1 MEKIGRA
8 DQRKGRM
15 GKWLEEHE
23 SQIREFKHSLQLLKR
38 NPLSMTGLIIIFT
51 LVIIAIF
58 APYISP
64 YPEQATNP
72 NLKEEEI
79 LIPPNQRH
87 LFGTDRLGRDVLT
100 RIIYG
105 TRIALEMM
113 GAVIALGLLIG
124 VPLGA
129 IAGTCGGK
137 IDTVIMRICDAFL
150 SFPPLLLIIVIC
162 AVMGP
167 NLMNAMIA
175 VTIAWWP
182 WYTRIIRNEAVS
194 VKERAYVKAA
204 NSIGVRKLTIV
215 FRHILPNSIAPVITQ
230 ATLDAGAVILTLA
243 GLSFLGLGAQP
254 PSPDWGLMIS
264 TSRHT
269 FPLTWWW
276 TVFPGLFI
284 FLTALSFNLLGDAF
298 RDVLDPR
305 LRRR

>member
-1 MEKIGRA
+1 MRRNVDQGKGRIGR
-8 DQRKGRM
+8 
-15 GKWLEEHE
+15 WLEEHE
-23 SQIREFKHSLQLLKR
+23 SQIREFKHSLRLLRK
-38 NPLSMTGLIIIFT
+38 NPLSVAGVIIILT

-64 YPEQATNP
+64 YPEQATKP
-72 NLKEEEI
+72 NLVEEEI
-79 LIPPNQRH
+79 LLSPNQHH

-105 TRIALEMM
+105 TRIALTVVVV
-113 GAVIALGLLIG
+113 VIALGLLIG

-137 IDTVIMRICDAFL
+137 IDTVIMRICDVFL
-150 SFPPLLLIIVIC
+150 SFPPLLLVIIIVATI
-162 AVMGP
+162 GP
-167 NLMNAMIA
+167 SLMNAMLAIA
-175 VTIAWWP
+175 IAWWP
-182 WYTRIIRNEAVS
+182 WYARIIRNEAIS

-204 NSIGVRKLTIV
+204 TSIGVPKLTIV

-230 ATLDAGAVILTLA
+230 ATLDGGAVILSLA
-243 GLSFLGLGAQP
+243 GLGFLGLGAQP

-269 FPLTWWW
+269 FPLSWWW
-276 TVFPGLFI
+276 TVFPGLAI
-284 FLTALSFNLLGDAF
+284 FLAALSFNLLGDAF

>member
-1 MEKIGRA
+1 MRRNVDQGKGRIGR
-8 DQRKGRM
+8 
-15 GKWLEEHE
+15 WLEEHE
-23 SQIREFKHSLQLLKR
+23 SQIREFKHSLRLLRK
-38 NPLSMTGLIIIFT
+38 NPLSVAGALIILT

-64 YPEQATNP
+64 YPEQATEP
-72 NLKEEEI
+72 NLEKEEI
-79 LIPPNQRH
+79 LRSPNQHH

-105 TRIALEMM
+105 TRIALEVVVV
-113 GAVIALGLLIG
+113 VIALGLLVG

-137 IDTVIMRICDAFL
+137 IDTVIMRICDVFL
-150 SFPPLLLIIVIC
+150 SFPPLLLVIIIV
-162 AVMGP
+162 AVIGP
-167 NLMNAMIA
+167 SLMHAMLALVIS
-175 VTIAWWP
+175 WWP
-182 WYTRIIRNEAVS
+182 WYARIIRNEAIS

-204 NSIGVRKLTIV
+204 NSIGVPKLTTV

-230 ATLDAGAVILTLA
+230 ATLDGGAVILSLA
-243 GLSFLGLGAQP
+243 GLGFLGLGAQP

-269 FPLTWWW
+269 FPLSWWW
-276 TVFPGLFI
+276 TIFPGLAM
-284 FLTALSFNLLGDAF
+284 FLAALSFNLLGDAF
-298 RDVLDPR
+298 RDVFDPR

>member
-1 MEKIGRA
+1 MRRNVDQGKGRIGR
-8 DQRKGRM
+8 
-15 GKWLEEHE
+15 WLEEHE
-23 SQIREFKHSLQLLKR
+23 SQIREFKHSLRLLRK
-38 NPLSMTGLIIIFT
+38 NPLSVAGAIIILT

-64 YPEQATNP
+64 YPEQATEP
-72 NLKEEEI
+72 NLEKEEI
-79 LIPPNQRH
+79 LRSPNQHH

-105 TRIALEMM
+105 TRIALEVVVV
-113 GAVIALGLLIG
+113 VIALGLLVG

-137 IDTVIMRICDAFL
+137 IDTVIMRICDVFL
-150 SFPPLLLIIVIC
+150 SFPPLLLVIIIV
-162 AVMGP
+162 AVIGP
-167 NLMNAMIA
+167 SLMHAMLALVIS
-175 VTIAWWP
+175 WWP
-182 WYTRIIRNEAVS
+182 WYARIIRNEAIS

-204 NSIGVRKLTIV
+204 NSIGVPKLTTV

-230 ATLDAGAVILTLA
+230 ATLDGGAVILSLA
-243 GLSFLGLGAQP
+243 GLGFLGLGAQP

-269 FPLTWWW
+269 FPLSWWW
-276 TVFPGLFI
+276 TIFPGLAM
-284 FLTALSFNLLGDAF
+284 FLAALSFNLLGDAF
-298 RDVLDPR
+298 RDVFDPR

>member
-1 MEKIGRA
+1 MRRNVDQGKGRIGR
-8 DQRKGRM
+8 
-15 GKWLEEHE
+15 WLEEHE
-23 SQIREFKHSLQLLKR
+23 SQIREFKHSLRLLRK
-38 NPLSMTGLIIIFT
+38 NPLSVAGAIIILT

-64 YPEQATNP
+64 YPEQATKP
-72 NLKEEEI
+72 NLVEEEI
-79 LIPPNQRH
+79 LRSPNQHH

-105 TRIALEMM
+105 TRIALEVVVV
-113 GAVIALGLLIG
+113 VIALGLLIG

-137 IDTVIMRICDAFL
+137 IDTVIMRICDVFL
-150 SFPPLLLIIVIC
+150 SFPPLLLVIIIV
-162 AVMGP
+162 AVIGP
-167 NLMNAMIA
+167 SLMNAMLAI
-175 VTIAWWP
+175 VIAWWP
-182 WYTRIIRNEAVS
+182 WYARIIRNEAIS

-204 NSIGVRKLTIV
+204 TSIGVPKLTIV

-230 ATLDAGAVILTLA
+230 ATLDGGAVILTLA
-243 GLSFLGLGAQP
+243 GLGFLGLGAQP

-269 FPLTWWW
+269 FPSSWWW
-276 TVFPGLFI
+276 TFFPGLAI
-284 FLTALSFNLLGDAF
+284 FLAALSFNLLGDAF
-298 RDVLDPR
+298 RDVFDPR